1 MAQTN
6 HIERV
11 AIVGATGRIGGHF
24 TEALLQTGKHTVTAL
39 QRTGSTSTAPAGALT
54 APVNY
59 DDPGQESLIAA
70 LQGQQMLIITLSVH
84 APADL
89 QGRIIRAAVEAGV
102 KWIMPNVWST
112 DIFDESLREEPYFG
126 AFAEACLE
134 IEALGANYIVMVCG
148 LWYEWSLACGEPW
161 FGFDIE
167 ERRATLFD
175 DGETKVGASTW
186 VQCARALSALLSLP
200 EGGAEVSLQRWKNKA
215 LYVSSFRVSQ
225 REMLD
230 SLHRVLGTSDEDWT
244 ITRQPSDE
252 RREEGRE
259 EMRKGME
266 TGFVKMLYSRVFFP
280 NGGGDHEGKHG
291 VANQVLG
298 LPEDDMDE
306 ATRRAAKM
314 VESGWTPFE

>member
-6 HIERV
+6 HIQRV

-39 QRTGSTSTAPAGALT
+39 QRTGSISTPPAGALT

-59 DDPGQESLIAA
+59 DDPSQESLIAA

-89 QGRIIRAAVEAGV
+89 QSRIIRAAVKAGV

-112 DIFDESLREEPYFG
+112 DVFDESLREEPYFG
-126 AFAEACLE
+126 LPE

-161 FGFDIE
+161 YGFDII

-186 VQCARALSALLSLP
+186 VQCARALAALVSLP
-200 EGGAEVSLQRWKNKA
+200 EEEEAAEVSLQRWKNQA

-298 LPEDDMDE
+298 LPGEDMDE
-306 ATRRAAKM
+306 ATRRAVKM